1 MRYTEMHTDTHAH
14 IHTTVL
20 RPSQPTCVSWHP

>member
-1 MRYTEMHTDTHAH
+1 MHTDTHAH